1 MRVFIATV
9 LAALLFAGCTSPRA
23 HNPAGDTSSPAV
35 TQSPA
40 SATATITPNATP
52 AHMVR
57 LSREQAAR
65 LYIQL
70 VDPYNR
76 ASDAAGHAKND
87 RLPISHFRAD
97 GRAYIAGVKAFD
109 RKALEVLW
117 PQNIEPYIKAMV
129 STDHI
134 AAIRCVRA
142 ELRQRTYAGVDS
154 VAKSNSDC
162 QAQANASNATMI
174 RARLGLPPP

>member
-1 MRVFIATV
+1 
-9 LAALLFAGCTSPRA
+9 
-23 HNPAGDTSSPAV
+23 
-35 TQSPA
+35 
-40 SATATITPNATP
+40 
-52 AHMVR
+52 
-57 LSREQAAR
+57 
-65 LYIQL
+65 
-70 VDPYNR
+70 
-76 ASDAAGHAKND
+76 
-87 RLPISHFRAD
+87 
-97 GRAYIAGVKAFD
+97 
-109 RKALEVLW
+109 
-117 PQNIEPYIKAMV
+117 MV

>member
-9 LAALLFAGCTSPRA
+9 LTALLFAGCTSPKA
-23 HNPAGDTSSPAV
+23 DTPAGDTSSPAV
-35 TQSPA
+35 TQSPP
-40 SATATITPNATP
+40 SATAVVTPSATP
-52 AHMVR
+52 AHLVR

-70 VDPYNR
+70 VEPFNR
-76 ASDAAGHAKND
+76 ASDEASLAESY
-87 RLPISHFRAD
+87 RLRINQFRAD

-109 RKALEVLW
+109 RKALAVLW
-117 PQNIEPYIKAMV
+117 PKNIEPYIEAMV
-129 STDHI
+129 GTDHV

-162 QAQANASNATMI
+162 HAQANASNATMI
-174 RARLGLPPP
+174 RARLGLPPE